1 MKTMIDYVMSK
12 SIRGDCT
19 CGSCFDAAAQ
29 PDQPK
34 GHTADLTFF
43 KVAATPEA
51 SADALRAL
59 VQEAMPNLL
68 DGREHSYIEIGVEM
82 GQDAA
87 LRLIGLGGV
96 LGLWNVLSPDTV
108 MPFLNQEERILLA
121 QRGLVALKVVQAQE
135 DVVYG
140 NDA

>member
-1 MKTMIDYVMSK
+1 MKTLIDYVMSK

-19 CGSCFDAAAQ
+19 CGTCFDAAEKPAQ
-29 PDQPK
+29 PS
-34 GHTADLTFF
+34 GHTANLTFF
-43 KVAATPEA
+43 KVAAKPEA

-68 DGREHSYIEIGVEM
+68 NGREHSYLEIGVEI

-96 LGLWNVLSPDTV
+96 LRLWDVLSPDTL
-108 MPFLNQEERILLA
+108 MPFLTHEQKVAIA
-121 QRGLVALKVVQAQE
+121 QRGLVALLAVHAQE
-135 DVVYG
+135 DVVHG
-140 NDA
+140 DDA